1 MEESY
6 EKIHQESDSADS
18 DICAHSTLSCVAFAV
33 DDTKTATHGTNTLTG
48 TLTYYGKNDAG
59 AGELDMFSKWDGS
72 AVRGI
77 YATAE
82 AVDYLTGKSLKI
94 IQNSLLNSTGTC
106 DAFGWTDFTQKVT
119 IYGCGE
125 IRDSFNLVVY
135 PTIYGTYGLN

>member
-1 MEESY
+1 MKKYIKKVIPLILTFVLILS
-6 EKIHQESDSADS
+6 
-18 DICAHSTLSCVAFAV
+18 LSCVAFAV